1 MNITSLQACHIE
13 PLTRALYQE
22 WHDFAPWSSLEKIRV
37 YYRKCLDGDG
47 LPLAFAAVSED
58 GQLLGSAALKRFDM
72 EEFPQYEYWLGDVF
86 VLPEARGRGVG
97 ARLIE
102 YALQQAREMALPELY
117 LYTPD
122 VQAVYAKY
130 GWREI
135 GTYWHNGETVS
146 VMRLVLGGREGE
158 AV

>member
-1 MNITSLQACHIE
+1 MNITPLQVCHIE
-13 PLTRALYQE
+13 PLSRALYQE
-22 WHDFAPWSSLEKIRV
+22 WHDFAPWSSLEKIRA

-47 LPLAFAAVSED
+47 LPLAFAAVAED
-58 GQLLGSAALKRFDM
+58 GRLLGSAALKRFDM

-86 VLPEARGRGVG
+86 VLPEYRGKGIGHALITHCLQTARSL
-97 ARLIE
+97 RLP
-102 YALQQAREMALPELY
+102 ALY

-135 GTYWHNGETVS
+135 ATQWHNGETVS
-146 VMRLVLGGREGE
+146 VMKLDLQV
-158 AV
+158 V

>member
-22 WHDFAPWSSLEKIRV
+22 WHDFAPWSSLEKIRA

-47 LPLAFAAVSED
+47 LPLAFAAVAED
-58 GQLLGSAALKRFDM
+58 GRLLGSAALKRFDM

-86 VLPEARGRGVG
+86 VLPEYRGKGIGHALITHCLQTARSL
-97 ARLIE
+97 RLP
-102 YALQQAREMALPELY
+102 ALY

-135 GTYWHNGETVS
+135 ATQWHNGETVS
-146 VMRLVLGGREGE
+146 VMKLDLQV
-158 AV
+158 V

>member
-1 MNITSLQACHIE
+1 
-13 PLTRALYQE
+13 
-22 WHDFAPWSSLEKIRV
+22 
-37 YYRKCLDGDG
+37 
-47 LPLAFAAVSED
+47 
-58 GQLLGSAALKRFDM
+58 
-72 EEFPQYEYWLGDVF
+72 VF
-86 VLPEARGRGVG
+86 VLPEARGRGIG

-102 YALQQAREMALPELY
+102 HALQKAREMALPELY

-146 VMRLVLGGREGE
+146 VMRLGLGGREGE

>member
-1 MNITSLQACHIE
+1 M
-13 PLTRALYQE
+13 
-22 WHDFAPWSSLEKIRV
+22 
-37 YYRKCLDGDG
+37 
-47 LPLAFAAVSED
+47 
-58 GQLLGSAALKRFDM
+58 
-72 EEFPQYEYWLGDVF
+72 F
-86 VLPEARGRGVG
+86 VLPEARGRGIG

-102 YALQQAREMALPELY
+102 HALQQAREMALPELY

-135 GTYWHNGETVS
+135 ETRWHNGEIVS
-146 VMRLVLGGREGE
+146 VMQLCLGGREGE